1 MGVLIGW
8 VVGFL
13 AVRFVLLAGH
23 DMLHVP
29 ALERLNYRGR
39 KLVTAGGLYLVMA
52 VLIIE
57 AGRAAL
63 GRIRDR

>member
-1 MGVLIGW
+1 MIGW
-8 VVGFL
+8 VVGLL
-13 AVRFVLLAGH
+13 AVRFVLVAGH
-23 DMLHVP
+23 DMLHVRT
-29 ALERLNYRGR
+29 LERLNYRGR